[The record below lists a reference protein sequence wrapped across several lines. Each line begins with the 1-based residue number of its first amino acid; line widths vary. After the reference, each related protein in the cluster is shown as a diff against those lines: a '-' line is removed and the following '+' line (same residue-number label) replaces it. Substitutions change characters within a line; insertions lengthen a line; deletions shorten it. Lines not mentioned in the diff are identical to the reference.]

1 MNCRTIGPNPDT
13 LLLPIYT
20 AETIR
25 KNRAAIAQRF
35 IAQSPNIKDDT
46 ITRIA
51 PSDLK
56 ILFDLYNEIFFEN
69 SFMQNFRGKMRFSL
83 SRRLTRSAGKT
94 FCPKNI
100 GKLRPE
106 EVVIEIRMG
115 VGFFFDYDEVAG
127 EKQVNGLPSQN
138 ALEAF
143 QLVFEHDLCHVIE
156 FINFHSSSCSRARFK
171 NIAYRL
177 FGHLESYH
185 QLPTRQRIISEKSGL
200 KIGDSVSFMYG
211 NQRLQ
216 GVLYKLNKR
225 ATVMVKAKNGNYA
238 DREGVRYRRFL
249 VPVEFLSV

>member
-1 MNCRTIGPNPDT
+1 
-13 LLLPIYT
+13 
-20 AETIR
+20 
-25 KNRAAIAQRF
+25 
-35 IAQSPNIKDDT
+35 
-46 ITRIA
+46 
-51 PSDLK
+51 
-56 ILFDLYNEIFFEN
+56 
-69 SFMQNFRGKMRFSL
+69 
-83 SRRLTRSAGKT
+83 
-94 FCPKNI
+94 
-100 GKLRPE
+100 
-106 EVVIEIRMG
+106 MG

-127 EKQVNGLPSQN
+127 EKQVNGLPSRN

-143 QLVFEHDLCHVIE
+143 QLVFEHELCHVIE

-238 DREGVRYRRFL
+238 DREGVRYRKFL